1 MMMYRG
7 RATWLRTL
15 AAVIAR
21 RRGVERVMVELA
33 RRIAAI
39 LHRLWQD
46 DIDTRF
52 DIPVLDFG

>member
-1 MMMYRG
+1 
-7 RATWLRTL
+7 
-15 AAVIAR
+15 VIAR

-46 DIDTRF
+46 DINTRF